1 MKAIVYTK
9 YGLPDV
15 LQLKEIEKPT
25 PKDNEILVK
34 IKATTVTA
42 GDIRSRSFTVPSS
55 VWLPA
60 RIALGFKQPKKQ
72 ILGMEL
78 AGEVEAVGKDVT
90 RFKKGDQVFA
100 ATQVNFGSYAEY
112 ICLPEG
118 GAVCMKPSNISY
130 EEAAAIPIGARTAL
144 FSLGKL
150 TFKAVKTFLF
160 TELLEVSEV
169 MQYKFPSISAQ
180 QLQVCAVAQI

>member
-60 RIALGFKQPKKQ
+60 RIALGFKQPKNKYSEWNW
-72 ILGMEL
+72 L
-78 AGEVEAVGKDVT
+78 V
-90 RFKKGDQVFA
+90 
-100 ATQVNFGSYAEY
+100 
-112 ICLPEG
+112 
-118 GAVCMKPSNISY
+118 
-130 EEAAAIPIGARTAL
+130 
-144 FSLGKL
+144 KL
-150 TFKAVKTFLF
+150 KR
-160 TELLEVSEV
+160 
-169 MQYKFPSISAQ
+169 
-180 QLQVCAVAQI
+180 